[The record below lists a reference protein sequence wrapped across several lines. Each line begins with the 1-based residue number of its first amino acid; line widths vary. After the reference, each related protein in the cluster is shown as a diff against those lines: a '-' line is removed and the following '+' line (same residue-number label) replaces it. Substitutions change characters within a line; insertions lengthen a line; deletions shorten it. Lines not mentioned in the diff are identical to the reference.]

1 MNVDAIQPA
10 NLTLVGDQGRQL
22 SSPTRGSTDRP
33 MRETSIERPTPRKT
47 RDAVVVP
54 ADLWP
59 AYSCR
64 ELGGA
69 GWAATIRRVHASTA
83 ASPSVSHRRATVGP
97 TKRTLTTQRTPS
109 GRRLAVPTSRPPP
122 LAATGSFGLTCR
134 TATGITGLRCGASCT
149 FILSLQ
155 RHGRKKVGSLRSA
168 ICLLAADVYTMG
180 GQGGGP
186 RRAVRPPI
194 DT

>member
-1 MNVDAIQPA
+1 MAPPPPRPLPRAQP
-10 NLTLVGDQGRQL
+10 Q
-22 SSPTRGSTDRP
+22 
-33 MRETSIERPTPRKT
+33 RPTFVGPPARLQPLLDT
-47 RDAVVVP
+47 MQPGDAVVVP